1 MDTSSGEH
9 AEAAAPPTEGIIG
22 GIAGAF
28 NSARQVVSD
37 LFRLFSLEV
46 RRAGLTLVWM
56 VALAVMAA
64 LLMVTAWLG
73 LMGALAFWTVSLG
86 MTWIGAMVAIAVL
99 NLVTAAIVIFSCV
112 TLSRALLFPATRR
125 QLEPPPTR
133 QDVK

>member
-1 MDTSSGEH
+1 MDSSSREH
-9 AEAAAPPTEGIIG
+9 AEATPPPTEGIIG
-22 GIAGAF
+22 GIANAF
-28 NSARQVVSD
+28 TSARQVVSD

-73 LMGALAFWTVSLG
+73 LMGALAFWAVSLG

-99 NLVTAAIVIFSCV
+99 NLITAAIAVFSCV
-112 TLSRALLFPATRR
+112 ALSRNLLFPATRR
-125 QLEPPPTR
+125 QLAPPPTR
-133 QDVK
+133 PDTT